1 MTLRKR
7 VYLSIASSRG
17 QTMTEYAMILVT
29 IAAVLIALVQNAGSI
44 ITSLINKVG
53 PLL

>member
-1 MTLRKR
+1 MRQHNR
-7 VYLSIASSRG
+7 VYASIVNSRG

-29 IAAVLIALVQNAGSI
+29 VAAVAIALVQNAGSI
-44 ITSLINKVG
+44 ITALVNRVG

>member
-1 MTLRKR
+1 MTLQKR

-17 QTMTEYAMILVT
+17 QTMTEYAMIMVT

-44 ITSLINKVG
+44 ITSLVSKVG

>member
-1 MTLRKR
+1 MRQQSR
-7 VYLSIASSRG
+7 DCRSIVNSRG

-29 IAAVLIALVQNAGSI
+29 IAAVTIALVSNAGTI
-44 ITSLINKVG
+44 ITALVSKVG